1 MDSQNQALKDAIL
14 KIICSNY
21 PFECWMVIPSGV
33 EGIPSRGQL
42 FHLVQLYRL
51 IAFMVSCHLVLLQL
65 LAIAHSA
72 TYLWEPDI
80 SLIPLLSGPNKHW
93 WESAIFWENKE
104 TMMQPLSSQS
114 LESCEWKFIWR
125 HISPVLEI
133 GTQCRKQRRSSWPFW
148 VETSLCSSKLGNQSM
163 PSLPLIPK
171 SFFL

>member
-1 MDSQNQALKDAIL
+1 
-14 KIICSNY
+14 
-21 PFECWMVIPSGV
+21 MVIPSGV

-93 WESAIFWENKE
+93 
-104 TMMQPLSSQS
+104 
-114 LESCEWKFIWR
+114 
-125 HISPVLEI
+125 
-133 GTQCRKQRRSSWPFW
+133 
-148 VETSLCSSKLGNQSM
+148 
-163 PSLPLIPK
+163 
-171 SFFL
+171 